1 MNTNSSDVNG
11 YVAIRNSYARNYV
24 NVGRDCAAVIVVLT
38 TLQFVSMSA
47 MIFIFLRHYDPS
59 DDIIFR
65 NLAMTLM
72 AVALL
77 AAFVRKVVLKVA
89 GVAVLSSA
97 GSELSVDVKL
107 WVSIMWWGE
116 VFVTGAFFLAV
127 LLGPIMN
134 FRPF

>member
-1 MNTNSSDVNG
+1 
-11 YVAIRNSYARNYV
+11 
-24 NVGRDCAAVIVVLT
+24 
-38 TLQFVSMSA
+38 MSA